1 MTNMKKLCRADLE
14 ADLYRNLHSSAGLA
28 HHVLST
34 TELDAS
40 VDALL
45 AEIGPDADP
54 WVFAYGSLVWNP
66 IMNFA
71 ERRLATLRGY
81 HRRFCLW
88 SHIGRGTRECPGLV
102 LGLDRGGCCRGVSYR
117 LPHYLARE
125 ELRLL
130 WRREMAI
137 GSYLPRWIRVVDE
150 SNGGE
155 HRAIAFVVNRDHP
168 SYTGKLA
175 QDTVVKTLSRAC
187 GQVGSS
193 ADYLMHTVESLIT
206 HGIRDAHLIEL
217 QQRVLAE
224 IQAAK
229 A

>member
-1 MTNMKKLCRADLE
+1 MTKLCRADLE
-14 ADLYRNLHSSAGLA
+14 ADLYRTLHSSAGLA
-28 HHVLST
+28 HRVLSNE
-34 TELDAS
+34 ELDAS

-54 WVFAYGSLVWNP
+54 WVFGYGSLVWNP

-71 ERRLATLRGY
+71 ERRLATLSGY

-88 SHIGRGTRECPGLV
+88 SHIGRGTKEFPGLV

-130 WRREMAI
+130 WRREMAV
-137 GSYLPRWIRVVDE
+137 GAYVPRWIRVVDE
-150 SNGGE
+150 TGGGE
-155 HRAIAFVVNRDHP
+155 HRAIAFVVNRKHP

-175 QDTVVKTLSRAC
+175 RDPMIKALSGAR

-206 HGIRDAHLIEL
+206 HGIRDEHLIEL
-217 QQRVLAE
+217 QRCVLAE
-224 IQAAK
+224 MQAAK

>member
-1 MTNMKKLCRADLE
+1 MKKLCRADLE
-14 ADLYRNLHSSAGLA
+14 ADLYRSLHTSAGLA
-28 HHVLST
+28 HRVLSDQ
-34 TELDAS
+34 ELDAS

-45 AEIGPDADP
+45 AEIPPDADP
-54 WVFAYGSLVWNP
+54 WVFGYGSLVWNP

-71 ERRLATLRGY
+71 ERRLGTLRGY

-88 SHIGRGTRECPGLV
+88 SHIGRGTKEQPGLV

-130 WRREMAI
+130 WRREMAV
-137 GSYLPRWIRVVDE
+137 GAYAPRWMRVVDE
-150 SNGGE
+150 NDNSE

-175 QDTVVKTLSRAC
+175 QDIVVKALAC
-187 GQVGSS
+187 ARGQVGSS

-206 HGIRDAHLIEL
+206 HGIRDEHLIDL
-217 QQRVLAE
+217 QRRVLAAMQTAE
-224 IQAAK
+224 A
-229 A
+229 

>member
-1 MTNMKKLCRADLE
+1 MAKLCRADLE
-14 ADLYRNLHSSAGLA
+14 ADLYRTLHTSAGLA
-28 HHVLST
+28 HRVLSDD
-34 TELDAS
+34 ELDAS

-66 IMNFA
+66 IMNFS

-88 SHIGRGTRECPGLV
+88 SHIGRGTKDVPGLV

-125 ELRLL
+125 ELQLL

-137 GSYLPRWIRVVDE
+137 GSYCPRWIRVVDE
-150 SNGGE
+150 TDGSE

-175 QDTVVKTLSRAC
+175 QDTVVGALSRAR

-206 HGIRDAHLIEL
+206 HGIRDEHLIEL
-217 QQRVLAE
+217 QQRVLA
-224 IQAAK
+224 QMRAAG

>member
-1 MTNMKKLCRADLE
+1 MTKLCRADLE

-28 HHVLST
+28 HRVLSPE
-34 TELDAS
+34 ELDAS
-40 VDALL
+40 VDGLL
-45 AEIGPDADP
+45 AEIAPDTDP

-66 IMNFA
+66 IIHFS

-88 SHIGRGTRECPGLV
+88 SYIGRGTRDIPGLV

-130 WRREMAI
+130 WRREMAV
-137 GSYLPRWIRVVDE
+137 GSYCPRWIRVVDE
-150 SNGGE
+150 NDGSE
-155 HRAIAFVVNRDHP
+155 HRAIAFVVNREHP

-175 QDTVVKTLSRAC
+175 QDIVVNALSLAR

-206 HGIRDAHLIEL
+206 HGIRDEHLIDL
-217 QQRVLAE
+217 QRRVLAE
-224 IQAAK
+224 MRVAK